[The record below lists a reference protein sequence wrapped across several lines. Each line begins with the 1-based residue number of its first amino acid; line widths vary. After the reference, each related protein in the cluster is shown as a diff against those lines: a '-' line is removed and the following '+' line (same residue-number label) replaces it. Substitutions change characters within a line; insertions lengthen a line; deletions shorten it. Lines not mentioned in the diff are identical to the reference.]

1 MGSLRRLC
9 GFSMM
14 GVLLVVSK
22 EALAFLPNFELVSLL
37 VILFTLSFGGRMGL
51 GAVGVFLGAEGLLYG
66 FGPWWIMYLYVW
78 PLLWALALL
87 FRRMKRRWQWALL
100 SGLFGLAFGSLCALS
115 YLPVGGLKMAFAWMV
130 SGLPF
135 DAAHGAGNF
144 LLMLALYTPLRRA
157 LDYLARHMGQD
168 EGKHETAKL

>member
-1 MGSLRRLC
+1 
-9 GFSMM
+9 
-14 GVLLVVSK
+14 
-22 EALAFLPNFELVSLL
+22 
-37 VILFTLSFGGRMGL
+37 MGL